1 MKSASERS
9 AIARAELEEALAAI
23 EDKLNV
29 PKQLGILGTRAK
41 RSWENTPVPWIIG
54 ATAAVVA
61 VAGLIAVAVFRKD

>member
-9 AIARAELEEALAAI
+9 AAARAELEEALDAI

-29 PKQLGILGTRAK
+29 PKQLGILGDRAK
-41 RSWENTPVPWIIG
+41 GSWETNPVPWIIG

-61 VAGLIAVAVFRKD
+61 VGGIIVIAARRRN